1 MSAPGLRKPGTPRR
15 ARLLLVVF
23 VLAAASWWGGGSLA
37 AQDGGLDGVEE
48 LIVAGRTAE
57 ARDALEAWWE
67 SRREAAEG
75 EEWQQALWL
84 RARLTVDP
92 SLARIDYTRLVL
104 EHPGG
109 PYSAGAL
116 LRLGQAA
123 AAEGRPSEAA
133 RLFDQLL
140 RDYPESPHRLEAR
153 RWLDRH
159 GGSVPEGAV
168 AGGDQGA
175 DARAGEDG
183 GARDG
188 DGARAGTETDGDA
201 EASEPASTRAA
212 TGGEPPADTA
222 RERGGTDPEP
232 GVAGRFSVQLG
243 AFSTGE
249 RARTFLRR
257 ARERGV
263 EDLRLARVRGSDLVR
278 VRAGHFDRPDDA
290 AALRERLRGLGLE
303 TAIVENADEEEV
315 LP

>member
-1 MSAPGLRKPGTPRR
+1 MSAPGLRKPRTPGS
-15 ARLLLVVF
+15 ARLLLVAF
-23 VLAAASWWGGGSLA
+23 LLAAVSWSGAETLA

-75 EEWQQALWL
+75 EEWQRALWL
-84 RARLTVDP
+84 RAKLTVDP

-123 AAEGRPSEAA
+123 AAEGTPSEAA
-133 RLFDQLL
+133 RLFEQLL

-159 GGSVPEGAV
+159 PDSVPGGSTV
-168 AGGDQGA
+168 AGGGEDADAGEDDRARDSA
-175 DARAGEDG
+175 DAREGTEA
-183 GARDG
+183 DG
-188 DGARAGTETDGDA
+188 DG

-212 TGGEPPADTA
+212 TGGEPAADSA
-222 RERGGTDPEP
+222 PERGGTDPEP

-249 RARTFLRR
+249 RARVFLRR

-263 EDLRLARVRGSDLVR
+263 EDLRLVRVRGSDLVR
-278 VRAGHFDRPDDA
+278 VRAGHFDRPEAA